1 MKIKKRLQ
9 IAGLVLSIVFISS
22 CSSRTQY
29 LNAVYNQDLTKNEFS
44 SAKNMTYDNNSGILY
59 RISND
64 DKFLVIN
71 LQVGNQITQKK
82 ILLFG
87 MTVWFD
93 ESGKK
98 KKYKGVKY
106 PIGNTRKRMSAKRM
120 KESQGNF
127 NHNKQQFISDL
138 YEVGIIGQNGT
149 KDMVI
154 TDIRYKTGTEAKISF
169 DSYGMMYYRLKI
181 PYKKLNIKYEELK
194 YLNPSI
200 GFVTGHVEM
209 KQGAGGGMK
218 PGGMRGGG
226 MSGGGRPGGGM
237 GQGGRGGAGGRSNPE
252 MQAMMSETSFWV
264 KNLKFANTVN
274 E

>member
-1 MKIKKRLQ
+1 MKIKKILQ
-9 IAGLVLSIVFISS
+9 FAVFVLSIVFIGS

-29 LNAVYNQDLTKNEFS
+29 LNAVYNHDSTKNELS
-44 SAKNMTYDNNSGILY
+44 SAKNMSYDKNSGILY
-59 RISND
+59 LISND
-64 DKFLVIN
+64 DNFFVVD
-71 LQVGNQITQKK
+71 LQVGNEITQKK

-98 KKYKGVKY
+98 RKYKGVKF

-127 NHNKQQFISDL
+127 KQNKQQFLSELNEI
-138 YEVGIIGQNGT
+138 GIIGQNGT

-154 TDIRYKTGTEAKISF
+154 TDTRYKTETEAKISF

-181 PYKKLNIKYEELK
+181 PYEKLNIKYEDLK
-194 YLNPSI
+194 YINPSI
-200 GFVTGHVEM
+200 GFVTGHAEM
-209 KQGAGGGMK
+209 KQGSGGGMK
-218 PGGMRGGG
+218 SGGMRGGG
-226 MSGGGRPGGGM
+226 MSGGGRHGGGM
-237 GQGGRGGAGGRSNPE
+237 GPGGGAGGRNNPE

-264 KNLKFANTVN
+264 KNIKFANTTN